1 MADAPM
7 RILLV
12 GSDEDDQAATREML
26 SETTEGAA
34 HLNCVSNRADCLKA
48 IKRGEHD
55 VCLVSSGLDGHNGIE
70 TVRGLVAEGCNKPIV
85 LLVAEGERE
94 FVAEAREAGA
104 DDVLLKAGVSPPFLE
119 RCLHYLVENANLRQ
133 TVRRSEE
140 THKLVVRI
148 SRDGIWDWDLQSNEV
163 IFSARWKSILGYEE
177 DEIGSDPEEWF
188 KRVHPDE
195 VAQVRGEVK
204 AHLDGLT
211 PRFQSQHRVR
221 DKTGHYRWVLT
232 SGMAQRDETAKAV
245 RFAGTLADISE
256 SKLAE
261 EQLRQ
266 GAFYDALTGL
276 PNRAVFTDRLGRSI
290 ERAKRRG
297 DYLFAVLFLDL
308 DGFKV
313 VNDSLGHGV
322 GDQMLVG
329 VAQRLKMCLRA
340 SDTVARLGG
349 DEFALLLEDIRDV
362 SDALRVAERI
372 QRDLTDPFDLGGQEV
387 FTSGSVGICLSSKG
401 YTKPDDV
408 LRDADIAMYR
418 AKGQGKAR
426 HEIFDKDMHG
436 RAVKRLKL
444 ESDLRRAV
452 DRGEFVVYYQPI
464 ISLKTSRLF
473 ALEGLVR
480 WQHPEQGLVSPAE
493 FIPVAE
499 ETGLIV
505 RLDRWVLREA
515 CRQLRAWQDAMPQMR
530 PLVMSVNLSPK
541 QLTEGD
547 LVEYIQQ
554 TLEEVGLDPAR
565 LRPEITESAIME
577 NLDVASATL
586 DRLKELKILLHLDDF
601 GTGYSSLSYLVR
613 FRVDTLKIDGSFVSN
628 MDVRGENFE
637 IVRMIVALAH
647 NLGMEVIA
655 EGVETPEQL
664 AQLKTLKCEFAQGYL
679 FSKPVDPDA
688 ARALIEADPAW

>member
-1 MADAPM
+1 MSGTTM
-7 RILLV
+7 RILLA
-12 GSDEDDQAATREML
+12 GSDERDCAAVLDVL
-26 SETTEGAA
+26 SEIEGEVCLASTRAA
-34 HLNCVSNRADCLKA
+34 CLEA
-48 IKRGEHD
+48 INGHEHD
-55 VCLVSSGLDGHNGIE
+55 VCVLASGLDGHDS
-70 TVRGLVAEGCNKPIV
+70 VASVCDLVADGCAIPIV
-85 LLVAEGERE
+85 LVIGETDGDLSRK
-94 FVAEAREAGA
+94 AIDAGA
-104 DDVLLKAGVSPPFLE
+104 ADVLASSELTVPVLR
-119 RCLHYLVENANLRQ
+119 RCLRYAIENGGLRLALHL
-133 TVRRSEE
+133 SEE
-140 THKLVVRI
+140 TRKLVIDI
-148 SRDGIWDWDLQSNEV
+148 SHDGIWDWDIALNQAL
-163 IFSARWKSILGYEE
+163 FSPRWKAILGYDEH
-177 DEIGSDPEEWF
+177 EIGTDPEEWF
-188 KRVHPDE
+188 KRVHADE
-195 VAQVRGEVK
+195 AVRVRAEVK

-211 PRFQSQHRVR
+211 PRFQSQHRVQ
-221 DKTGHYRWVLT
+221 DKTGNYRWVLT
-232 SGMAQRDETAKAV
+232 SGMAQRDESAKAV
-245 RFAGTLADISE
+245 RFAGTLTDISE
-256 SKLAE
+256 TKLAE

-266 GAFYDALTGL
+266 GAFYDSLTGL
-276 PNRAVFTDRLGRSI
+276 PNRAVFADRLGRSI

-313 VNDSLGHGV
+313 INDSLGHGA
-322 GDQMLVG
+322 GDEMLVG
-329 VAQRLKMCLRA
+329 VARRLKMCLRA

-362 SDALRVAERI
+362 SDALRVADRI
-372 QRDLTDPFDLGGQEV
+372 QQHLSEPFELAGNEV

-418 AKGQGKAR
+418 AKSQGKAR

-452 DRGEFVVYYQPI
+452 ERNEFIVYYQPI
-464 ISLKTSRLF
+464 ISLKTSKLF

-480 WQHPEQGLVSPAE
+480 WQHPERGLVSPAE

-499 ETGLIV
+499 ETGLII
-505 RLDRWVLREA
+505 RLDRWVLKEA
-515 CRQLRAWQDAMPQMR
+515 CRQLRSWQDTIPQMR

-547 LVEYIQQ
+547 LVEYIQE
-554 TLEEVGLDPAR
+554 TLEAFKLDPWH

-577 NLDVASATL
+577 NLDIASSTL

-601 GTGYSSLSYLVR
+601 GTGYSSLSYLIR
-613 FRVDTLKIDGSFVSN
+613 FRVETLKIDGSFVSN

-679 FSKPVDPDA
+679 FAKPMDSDA
-688 ARALIEADPAW
+688 AGDLIETDPSW